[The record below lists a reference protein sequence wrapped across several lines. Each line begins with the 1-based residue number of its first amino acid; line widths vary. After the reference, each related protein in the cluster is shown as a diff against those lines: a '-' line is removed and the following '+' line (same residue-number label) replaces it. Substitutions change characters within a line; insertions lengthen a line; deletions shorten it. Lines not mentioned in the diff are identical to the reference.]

1 MISKKDAQQTIQ
13 LVENNTFVRQN
24 ENADGEIEETDL
36 GNNGNL
42 VYKSTKIRKDDF
54 INILGEDGQLQVLD
68 TNENVIA
75 TIDKNTEFAEDGTF
89 TITYEEGIENI
100 IVKTS
105 DVIDEG
111 ILHIENTKEIRSGL
125 QDIENIKVKTTTNIV
140 GVKEENNEAEIREVE
155 N

>member
-54 INILGEDGQLQVLD
+54 INILGEDGFSVQ
-68 TNENVIA
+68 
-75 TIDKNTEFAEDGTF
+75 
-89 TITYEEGIENI
+89 
-100 IVKTS
+100 
-105 DVIDEG
+105 
-111 ILHIENTKEIRSGL
+111 
-125 QDIENIKVKTTTNIV
+125 
-140 GVKEENNEAEIREVE
+140 
-155 N
+155 